1 MTESPQVRRRVALGG
16 AAAVVVLALVAI
28 FLTAEVVRRGALGG
42 LDGTWRD
49 WVLDHRT
56 SVLTDVLIGASRF
69 GSTPSLLVIAAA
81 VAAWLAWRRQRAESV
96 LIIAAAAGML
106 VGPLLKAVIGRP
118 RPDTTD
124 HLMLVNSW
132 SYPSGH
138 SLNSMLVFG
147 ILTVLALRG
156 PLRALVLLTGVVLI
170 GTVGFS
176 RVYLGVHWPSDVL
189 GGWLIGVLWLTICL
203 TVAHAV
209 GEYREYR
216 SVRYRSEE

>member
-1 MTESPQVRRRVALGG
+1 MTGSTQVRRGG
-16 AAAVVVLALVAI
+16 TLAGSAVVVVLALVAI
-28 FLTAEVVRRGALGG
+28 FLTAEVVRHGALGG
-42 LDGTWRD
+42 LDGTWRN
-49 WVLDHRT
+49 WVLDHR
-56 SVLTDVLIGASRF
+56 SAVLTDVMIGASRF
-69 GSTPSLLVIAAA
+69 GSTPSLLAIAAA
-81 VAAWLAWRRQRAESV
+81 VAAWLAWRRRRAESA

-118 RPDTTD
+118 RPVTTD

-156 PLRALVLLTGVVLI
+156 PLRALVLLTGMVLI

-189 GGWLIGVLWLTICL
+189 GGWLIGALWLTVCL
-203 TVAHAV
+203 TVAHV
-209 GEYREYR
+209 VREYR
-216 SVRYRSEE
+216 GIRYRSDE